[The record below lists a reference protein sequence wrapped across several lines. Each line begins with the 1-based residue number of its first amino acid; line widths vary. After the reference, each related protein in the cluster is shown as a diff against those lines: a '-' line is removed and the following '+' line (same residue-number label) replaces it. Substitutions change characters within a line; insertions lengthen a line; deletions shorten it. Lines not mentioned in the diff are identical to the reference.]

1 MELVRKSR
9 RERWHRL
16 RRKSSAAWRKFSVEL
31 GRRVIFTFVACVD
44 YVINVIRGGLSGNRT
59 DGKVMARSIANCP
72 SKTRWER
79 VKLALVDERGDVP
92 GWVLVVLMTTGLVTA
107 IWAVAAPRL
116 NSILKNSLD
125 SMNGIR

>member
-1 MELVRKSR
+1 MKLVSKSK
-9 RERWHRL
+9 RERWQRI
-16 RRKSSAAWRKFSVEL
+16 RRNTAAAWRRFSVEL
-31 GRRVIFTFVACVD
+31 GRRVIFTLVSSVD
-44 YVINVIRGGLSGNRT
+44 YAIGVMRGGFKGNGSQER
-59 DGKVMARSIANCP
+59 VMARSIANCP